1 MIDTKLNPND
11 EKDPRPSG
19 RTPAPGVMGGLVLIL
34 IGSIFLLAQMDRISW
49 DHLWAYFLVG
59 LGAILIVTGLLGI
72 GPHGRGP
79 TRGRFIGG
87 VVLIVI
93 GAANIIGLNVWWPY
107 LLIVLGLVLVVS
119 ALFPHR
125 S

>member
-1 MIDTKLNPND
+1 MTDTKPNPNG
-11 EKDPRPSG
+11 EKIPRSTDRKP
-19 RTPAPGVMGGLVLIL
+19 TPGVMSGLVLIL
-34 IGSIFLLAQMDRISW
+34 LGSIFLLAQMDRISW
-49 DHLWAYFLVG
+49 AHLWAYFLVG

-72 GPHGRGP
+72 GRHGRGP
-79 TRGRFIGG
+79 TRGRFIAG

-107 LLIVLGLVLVVS
+107 LLIVIGLVLVVS

>member
-1 MIDTKLNPND
+1 MTEAKQNSR
-11 EKDPRPSG
+11 K
-19 RTPAPGVMGGLVLIL
+19 PAPGVMGGLVLIL

-49 DHLWAYFLVG
+49 THLWAYFLVG

-72 GPHGRGP
+72 GGRGRGS

-107 LLIVLGLVLVVS
+107 LLIVIGLMLVIS
-119 ALFPHR
+119 ALFPSR
-125 S
+125 A

>member
-1 MIDTKLNPND
+1 MTETKPNSC
-11 EKDPRPSG
+11 K
-19 RTPAPGVMGGLVLIL
+19 PAPGVMGGLVLIL

-49 DHLWAYFLVG
+49 GHLWAYFLVG
-59 LGAILIVTGLLGI
+59 LGAILIVTGFLGI
-72 GPHGRGP
+72 GGRGP

-107 LLIVLGLVLVVS
+107 LLIVIGLVLVIS
-119 ALFPHR
+119 ALFSHR

>member
-1 MIDTKLNPND
+1 MTETKPNSN
-11 EKDPRPSG
+11 K
-19 RTPAPGVMGGLVLIL
+19 PAPGVVGGLVLIL

-49 DHLWAYFLVG
+49 AHLWAYFLVG

-72 GPHGRGP
+72 GGRKRGP
-79 TRGRFIGG
+79 TRGRFILG
-87 VVLIVI
+87 VALIVI

-107 LLIVLGLVLVVS
+107 LLIVIGLVLVIS

>member
-1 MIDTKLNPND
+1 MIEMKHNN
-11 EKDPRPSG
+11 RQ
-19 RTPAPGVMGGLVLIL
+19 PAPGVMGGLVLIL
-34 IGSIFLLAQMDRISW
+34 VGSIFLLAQMDRISW
-49 DHLWAYFLVG
+49 THLWAYFLVG

-72 GPHGRGP
+72 GGRGRGL

-93 GAANIIGLNVWWPY
+93 GAANIIGLHVWWPY
-107 LLIVLGLVLVVS
+107 LLNVLGLVLVVS

>member
-1 MIDTKLNPND
+1 MTETKPNSR
-11 EKDPRPSG
+11 K
-19 RTPAPGVMGGLVLIL
+19 PAPGVMGGLVLIL

-49 DHLWAYFLVG
+49 AHLWAYFLVG
-59 LGAILIVTGLLGI
+59 LGAILIVTGFLGI
-72 GPHGRGP
+72 GRHGRGP

-107 LLIVLGLVLVVS
+107 LLIVIGLVLVIS
-119 ALFPHR
+119 ALFQHR

>member
-1 MIDTKLNPND
+1 MTETKQNSR
-11 EKDPRPSG
+11 K
-19 RTPAPGVMGGLVLIL
+19 PAPGVMGGLVLIL

-49 DHLWAYFLVG
+49 AHLWAYFLVG
-59 LGAILIVTGLLGI
+59 LGAILIVTGLFGI
-72 GPHGRGP
+72 GRHGRGP

-107 LLIVLGLVLVVS
+107 LLIVIGLVLVVS
-119 ALFPHR
+119 ALVPHR

>member
-1 MIDTKLNPND
+1 MIDTKPNPN
-11 EKDPRPSG
+11 EKKDAHYSERK
-19 RTPAPGVMGGLVLIL
+19 PAPGVMGGLVLIL
-34 IGSIFLLAQMDRISW
+34 IGSIFLLAQTDRISW
-49 DHLWAYFLVG
+49 GHLWAYFLVG

-72 GPHGRGP
+72 GRHGRVV

-107 LLIVLGLVLVVS
+107 LLIVIGLVLVIS
-119 ALFPHR
+119 ALFTHR